1 MVMKNI
7 KTHYYIILDY
17 WYIWGSN
24 VLYAYYCKNKIFYNL
39 DKVGDVVEDVVD
51 IVEDVE
57 EMIKLLERAELEIE
71 DELKKEMENGAT
83 SKRYPR
89 KKVTVV

>member
-1 MVMKNI
+1 MVNI
-7 KTHYYIILDY
+7 T
-17 WYIWGSN
+17 
-24 VLYAYYCKNKIFYNL
+24 VKNKIFYNL